1 MSTYPSYRSPIR
13 TFQELGISAENI
25 DSNQLRFERKRL
37 LLEIQISD
45 SQTTTIGERELSKN
59 DVIELFDELDR
70 ISHLNYHTAI
80 FNHPVLL
87 NLLENHTISGTI
99 QNTHKIHFDTTEE
112 WDKFID
118 FISPYMANAIDKLLS
133 SVVRKNNFKDLE
145 KVQPFFKLL
154 TQTDAFFAFR
164 KFNNFCE
171 TLEDRLENL
180 TLKQTTF
187 PAKDVTFLHYA
198 PFYNTVNDLTGFY
211 PNLPD
216 TVATAVINFTVNTE
230 RSVGRGKNLV
240 EISDQARRLH
250 CSAELR
256 TIIAGNRDA
265 FWSSREQK
273 SSFNPNVVWRVL
285 VGIVIVVSIIFRA
298 GNRCGSS
305 NNSYTSPNQIE
316 MQEIMRQIKKNGGYT
331 GSYQGAIEFNE
342 SSFLD
347 LHEKVIKSE
356 EFSIYGENFYIRQ
369 GDPGIVSRFRTD
381 STGTMYNL
389 TNETDSDMIMVI
401 WKGTSVNSFFAA
413 STSSINF
420 YAEDNSSIFF
430 YSGKNWS
437 DNRAIEHLHLSV
449 SNNTV
454 SLIRFN
460 GYFSVTSDN
469 DFQFLRKFFSLT
481 GGKSTDFTIK
491 DEDKEYQFYQGD
503 NFVNYSY

>member
-1 MSTYPSYRSPIR
+1 MSTYPPYRSPIR

-99 QNTHKIHFDTTEE
+99 QTTHKIHFDTTEE
-112 WDKFID
+112 WDKFIE
-118 FISPYMANAIDKLLS
+118 FISPYMASAIDKLLS

-171 TLEDRLENL
+171 TLDDRLENL
-180 TLKQTTF
+180 SLKQTTF
-187 PAKDVTFLHYA
+187 PAQDVTFLHYA
-198 PFYNTVNDLTGFY
+198 PFYNAINNLTDFY

-216 TVATAVINFTVNTE
+216 TVATAVINFTVNNE
-230 RSVGRGKNLV
+230 RSVGRGVILMK
-240 EISDQARRLH
+240 ISDQVLRLH

-256 TIIAGNRDA
+256 TIILGNRDA

-273 SSFNPNVVWRVL
+273 LSFNPNKVWRVL
-285 VGIVIVVSIIFRA
+285 VGIVVVITLIFRA
-298 GNRCGSS
+298 GNRCESS
-305 NNSYTSPNQIE
+305 NNSYSSPNQMEI
-316 MQEIMRQIKKNGGYT
+316 QEIMRQIKENGGYSSNSQ
-331 GSYQGAIEFNE
+331 GSIEFNE

-356 EFSIYGENFYIRQ
+356 EFSIYGENFYLRQ

-381 STGTMYNL
+381 STGTIYKL
-389 TNETDSDMIMVI
+389 INETGSDMIMVI
-401 WKGTSVNSFFAA
+401 SKGSTVNSFFAA

-430 YSGKNWS
+430 YSGKNWR
-437 DNRAIEHLHLSV
+437 DNRAIEHLHRSV
-449 SNNTV
+449 NNNTI

-460 GYFSVTSDN
+460 GYFSVTSEN

-481 GGKSTDFTIK
+481 DGESTDFTIK
-491 DEDKEYQFYQGD
+491 DESKGYQLYQGD
-503 NFVNYSY
+503 RFVNYSY